1 MTTITQVAVTFD
13 CGDALAV
20 AEFWSAALHR
30 SIDPDGSA
38 EFASIGYADAGP
50 AQPAWMFT
58 KVPEGKT
65 AKNRVHLDF
74 GAQDREGE
82 VGRLVGL
89 GATRVDDVTESGD
102 TWTVLQDPEGNE
114 FCIAQLPEQAS

>member
-1 MTTITQVAVTFD
+1 MTINQIAVTFD

-20 AEFWSAALHR
+20 AEFWSAALDR
-30 SIDPDGSA
+30 GLDPDGSA
-38 EFASIGYADAGP
+38 EFASIGYAGADP
-50 AQPAWMFT
+50 AQPAWTFT

-74 GAQDREGE
+74 SAQDREGE

-89 GATRVDDVTESGD
+89 GATRVDDVTEGGT

-114 FCIAQLPEQAS
+114 FCVAQLSGQAS